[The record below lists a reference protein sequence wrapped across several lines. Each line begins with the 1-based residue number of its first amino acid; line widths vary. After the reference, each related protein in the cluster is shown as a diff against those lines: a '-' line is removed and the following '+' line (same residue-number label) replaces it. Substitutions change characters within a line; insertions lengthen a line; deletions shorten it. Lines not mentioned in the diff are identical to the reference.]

1 MKLRALLFSTFYVT
15 TLLLT
20 SCSKNKDLNVQVKD
34 SDTEYSFTAQYNR
47 DKTLAVQQ
55 YVNAALKPNRIF
67 ADHQEKIAKD
77 IRLADGSVFRLES
90 SPGDFSI
97 EFGKKDNSDASY
109 ENIRK
114 ICSGIKEIVTEK

>member
-1 MKLRALLFSTFYVT
+1 MAA
-15 TLLLT
+15 
-20 SCSKNKDLNVQVKD
+20 CSNTEDLKVAVVD
-34 SDTEYSFTAQYNR
+34 SDTHYKFSAQYNR
-47 DKTLAVQQ
+47 AKTVTVQQ
-55 YVNAALKPNRIF
+55 YVNASLKPNRIF

-97 EFGKKDNSDASY
+97 EFGKKENSDASY